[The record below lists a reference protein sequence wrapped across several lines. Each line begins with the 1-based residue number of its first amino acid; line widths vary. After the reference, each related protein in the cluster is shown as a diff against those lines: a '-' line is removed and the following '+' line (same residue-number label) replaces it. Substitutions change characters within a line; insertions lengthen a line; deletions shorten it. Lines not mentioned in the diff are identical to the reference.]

1 MKTPLRVI
9 LSISFCL
16 SILSFVLTGC
26 GGAKKI
32 ITIKSSDEYYH
43 QGVDFFNRKKYLN
56 AVTEFQGVVYN
67 YPGDAR
73 VDSAQ
78 YYLALSYFNDKNH
91 ALAQVEFDRLLVSYP
106 SSPLAEVCQFMRAA
120 SLFEGSP
127 KSPSLDQTDL
137 KTSVKQLGE
146 FITDNPESP
155 YLSEAKAYLNRGQER
170 LAARIYSSGM
180 VYYRIHAYDASQQYL
195 QQVIDEYTSTSYA
208 PKALFQLAEVSYARG
223 KYEKAIEQYGNFATT
238 FPEHELVARTTSRK
252 MQAQKRLAKAPVTS
266 DSTKTQAN
274 LPADSSLN
282 RGGE

>member
-1 MKTPLRVI
+1 MNIYLRI
-9 LSISFCL
+9 IFSLFL
-16 SILSFVLTGC
+16 TAFVSSVLFTGC

-32 ITIKSSDEYYH
+32 ITIKSSDEYYK
-43 QGVDFFNRKKYLN
+43 QGMDFFNRKKYLN
-56 AVTEFQGVVYN
+56 AITEFQGIVYN

-106 SSPLAEVCQFMRAA
+106 SSPLAEASQFMRAA

-137 KTSVKQLGE
+137 KAAVKQLDE
-146 FITDNPESP
+146 FLSDNPESP
-155 YLSEAKAYLNRGQER
+155 YLPEAKAYLNRGQER
-170 LAARIYSSGM
+170 LAARVFSSGM

-195 QQVIDEYTSTSYA
+195 QQVIDDYTSTSYA
-208 PKALFQLAEVSYARG
+208 PKALFQLAEVSFARG
-223 KYEKAIEQYGNFATT
+223 NYQKAVEQYGNFATA
-238 FPEHELVARTTSRK
+238 FPEHELAARTTSRK
-252 MQAQKRLAKAPVTS
+252 LSAEKRLAKSHMQV
-266 DSTKTQAN
+266 DSLKTQA
-274 LPADSSLN
+274 LMPADSSVN